1 MSVYRDA
8 LTGAPGFGRPKDVT
22 KDPRRRCKALIA
34 NKELGDEEA
43 FLEGR
48 EMLMTQL
55 LKTAREQNR
64 VLFLAHKSAQVLT
77 DRSKDKVRAESSPVG
92 GGVSCDWL

>member
-1 MSVYRDA
+1 MSVYCDA
-8 LTGAPGFGRPKDVT
+8 LTGAPAFGRPKDVT

-64 VLFLAHKSAQVLT
+64 VFPANVTRSSGTETLAQKSG
-77 DRSKDKVRAESSPVG
+77 S
-92 GGVSCDWL
+92 